1 MKILL
6 TNDDG
11 LNAPG
16 LRAAAA
22 SLREVAR
29 VVVAAPDREQSG
41 VGASVTLNGPV
52 RATKVR
58 PIAAGVTTYAIEGT
72 PADCVILALE
82 RLFKGVELVVAGIN
96 SGANLGQ
103 DVFISG
109 TVGAALQGYVR
120 GLPAIAV
127 SVASLH
133 PTGFQAAAS
142 LLRRMVG
149 EFEKGALPVP
159 SLLNVNLP
167 PLPEREIEGI
177 DVTRLGR
184 RAYAARVRSGDDG
197 KRRYFWI
204 SHSRQAWEP
213 VEGTDIWSVRHNRV
227 SITPLDTDLT
237 ASNLLGELQGL
248 PDKLRPG
255 YGTASNSP

>member
-29 VVVAAPDREQSG
+29 VVVSASDREQSG

-52 RATKVR
+52 RAAKVR
-58 PIAAGVTTYAIEGT
+58 PVVAGVTTYAIEGT
-72 PADCVILALE
+72 PADSVILALE
-82 RLFKGVELVVAGIN
+82 RLVKGVDLVVAGIN
-96 SGANLGQ
+96 SGANLGE

-120 GLPAIAV
+120 GLPAIAI
-127 SVASLH
+127 SIASLH
-133 PTGFQAAAS
+133 PTSFQAASS
-142 LLRRMVG
+142 LLQRMVS
-149 EFEKGALPVP
+149 EFDRGSLPSP

-167 PLPEREIEGI
+167 PLQEQEIEGI
-177 DVTRLGR
+177 DITCLSG
-184 RAYAARVRSGDDG
+184 RAYTDRIRSGDDG
-197 KRRYFWI
+197 KRKYFWI
-204 SHSRQAWEP
+204 SRSKPGWEP
-213 VEGTDIWSVRHNRV
+213 VEGTDIWSVRNKRV
-227 SITPLDTDLT
+227 SITPLHTDLT
-237 ASNLLGELQGL
+237 ANNLLGKLQGL
-248 PDKLRPG
+248 PEKLK
-255 YGTASNSP
+255 

>member
-16 LRAAAA
+16 LRAAAT

-41 VGASVTLNGPV
+41 VGTSVTLNGPV
-52 RATKVR
+52 RATKAR
-58 PIAAGVTTYAIEGT
+58 PVVPGVTTYAIEGT
-72 PADCVILALE
+72 PADSVILALE
-82 RLFKGVELVVAGIN
+82 RLVKGVELVVAGIN
-96 SGANLGQ
+96 SGANLGE

-109 TVGAALQGYVR
+109 TVGAALQGYVH
-120 GLPAIAV
+120 GLPAIAI

-133 PTGFQAAAS
+133 PTSFQAASS
-142 LLRRMVG
+142 LLQRIVS
-149 EFEKGALPVP
+149 EFDRGTLPSP

-167 PLPEREIEGI
+167 PLEEQEIEGI
-177 DVTRLGR
+177 DITRQGR
-184 RAYAARVRSGDDG
+184 RAYADRIRSGDDG

-204 SHSRQAWEP
+204 SRSRLVAEP
-213 VEGTDIWSVRHNRV
+213 VEGTDIWSVRNNRV
-227 SITPLDTDLT
+227 SITPLHTDLT
-237 ASNLLGELQGL
+237 ASNLL
-248 PDKLRPG
+248 DKLQDLPLKL
-255 YGTASNSP
+255 S

>member
-11 LNAPG
+11 VNAPG

-22 SLREVAR
+22 SLREAAR

-52 RATKVR
+52 RAAKVR
-58 PIAAGVTTYAIEGT
+58 PLAAGVTTYAIEGT
-72 PADCVILALE
+72 PSDCVILGLE
-82 RLFKGVELVVAGIN
+82 RLFRGVDMVVSGIN

-133 PTGFQAAAS
+133 ATDFGAAAL
-142 LLRRMVG
+142 LLRRMVS
-149 EFEKGALPVP
+149 EFDGGALPRP

-167 PLPEREIEGI
+167 PLPEEEIEGI
-177 DVTRLGR
+177 DITSLGR

-197 KRRYFWI
+197 KRRYYWI
-204 SHSRQAWEP
+204 SHSRQVWEP
-213 VEGTDIWSVRHNRV
+213 MEGTDIWSVRHNRV

-237 ASNLLGELQGL
+237 SGKALAGLRGL
-248 PDKLRPG
+248 PEKLR
-255 YGTASNSP
+255 ADSVA